1 MILSDCICWYKLGID
16 SKLICLFRSSDTL
29 SGAKN
34 FFQKYELNSNTCV
47 ANVYEIF
54 ASTYQSYNA
63 ILRASIDKYLSE
75 GSLPQH
81 GNPTY
86 YSYVILDVAKLY
98 SILDR
103 YNSGLATT
111 EICNADFDIFKDC
124 IIYIGKGKND
134 RKIQHAISGKKFMEN
149 ILALSGNT
157 DRLSKIAQLWENGN
171 GVAIL
176 QLTNEITHY
185 EAHAREF
192 AMIKAMGLDSITNV
206 INGVAYGVMGHGWND
221 IEVVNYGT
229 MMLYNALKLCILER
243 PRSIMS
249 SDIMLPK
256 PRGRISS

>member
-1 MILSDCICWYKLGID
+1 M
-16 SKLICLFRSSDTL
+16 FRSIDAL
-29 SGAKN
+29 SGAAN
-34 FFQKYELNSNTCV
+34 FFKKYELNGNTCV
-47 ANVYEIF
+47 ANVYELF

-63 ILRASIDKYLSE
+63 ILRASIDKYLSD

-86 YSYVILDVAKLY
+86 YNYVILDVAKLY
-98 SILDR
+98 KILDR
-103 YNSGLATT
+103 YNRNLAPA
-111 EICNADFDIFKDC
+111 EICNADLDCFKDC

-157 DRLSKIAQLWENGN
+157 DRLSKIAELWENGN

-185 EAHAREF
+185 EAHAREY
-192 AMIKAMGLDSITNV
+192 AIIKTMGLDNITNV
-206 INGVAYGVMGHGWND
+206 INGVAYGVVGQGWSD
-221 IEVVNYGT
+221 IEVANYGT

-243 PRSIMS
+243 PRIIMS

-256 PRGRISS
+256 PRGALAVRSCLLNL